1 MWLEAMCLCTMID
14 GEGLLTSAEDA
25 ILLAEE
31 ALDLCLDVQ
40 DALVEMK
47 RASFASNPLPN
58 PLNTL

>member
-1 MWLEAMCLCTMID
+1 MDFEAFRVEAMCVCTMID

-40 DALVEMK
+40 DALFDEKK
-47 RASFASNPLPN
+47 RKINESQ
-58 PLNTL
+58 